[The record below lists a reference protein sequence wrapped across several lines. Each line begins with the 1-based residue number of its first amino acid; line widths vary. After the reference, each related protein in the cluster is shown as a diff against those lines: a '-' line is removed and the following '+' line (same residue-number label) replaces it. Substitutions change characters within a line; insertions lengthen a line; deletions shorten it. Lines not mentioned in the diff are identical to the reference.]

1 MAGQSEH
8 TYQLAEAAWPRLAEA
23 VEPVEAALSSGRVR
37 AGGRVGVSA
46 LGGSPCAQ
54 LSLVGHHCTGEECG
68 EVQARCRRGAGEDPQ
83 AGGVQDSVLA
93 GRKVLTIPHALLA
106 DEVSQLGGV
115 AGVRRRVDALL
126 RVGEQRCWSLVTC
139 SSEAAGRCAQCA
151 QSSKV
156 QRTVRAA
163 RVVRV
168 VRAAVRAA
176 VLTMSRCVATC
187 CCLALDRR
195 HSVTDCHRR
204 HSVTDCASFR
214 PKRPPAVRGVVQYR
228 DVTAPVGRGVCGSG
242 GGGAGGRRESSAAA
256 GAGGAGK
263 YLTVALHVSEP

>member
-1 MAGQSEH
+1 MAGQSQNTH
-8 TYQLAEAAWPRLAEA
+8 ADWPRLAEA
-23 VEPVEAALSSGRVR
+23 GRGWSLEAALSSGRVR

-68 EVQARCRRGAGEDPQ
+68 EVHRRGAREVHARCRRGAG
-83 AGGVQDSVLA
+83 
-93 GRKVLTIPHALLA
+93 
-106 DEVSQLGGV
+106 
-115 AGVRRRVDALL
+115 RRRAAQC
-126 RVGEQRCWSLVTC
+126 VGWSQGAHDSARAARGRLPARWRCWSAVSRRPPLSWRTALLVLGHLH

-156 QRTVRAA
+156 QRTVRTA
-163 RVVRV
+163 RV

-214 PKRPPAVRGVVQYR
+214 TKRTPAVRGGVQYR
-228 DVTAPVGRGVCGSG
+228 DVTAPVGRGDCGSG
-242 GGGAGGRRESSAAA
+242 GGGGGGRRESSAGV

-263 YLTVALHVSEP
+263 YLTVALPSGEP